1 VKSHKWR
8 DSHTLRAQ
16 KEGFPAR
23 SVYKLDEIQRS
34 FRILR
39 KGCRVLDLGC
49 TPGSW
54 LLFASQVVGPKGIVV
69 GVDLTSVSIALP
81 SNARF
86 VRHDVLRWDESFLE
100 AIGGPFDAV
109 LSDMAPSTTGNK
121 FVNAQRSLELCESAL
136 TISLRVLRPKGA
148 FVCKIFHGPD
158 FKDFSNRAKASFG
171 RVAHVRPKTTRK
183 ASKEIFIVA
192 LGKK

>member
-1 VKSHKWR
+1 
-8 DSHTLRAQ
+8 
-16 KEGFPAR
+16 
-23 SVYKLDEIQRS
+23 
-34 FRILR
+34 
-39 KGCRVLDLGC
+39 
-49 TPGSW
+49 
-54 LLFASQVVGPKGIVV
+54 
-69 GVDLTSVSIALP
+69 
-81 SNARF
+81 
-86 VRHDVLRWDESFLE
+86 
-100 AIGGPFDAV
+100 
-109 LSDMAPSTTGNK
+109 MAPSTTGNK